1 MLFEN
6 KGFGDMAMLRSALR
20 EYFVILRRYPRR
32 RPMHAGGKLGEADRS
47 PFFALAGLPN
57 KGFPTVGSESF
68 PRLEG
73 G

>member
-6 KGFGDMAMLRSALR
+6 KGFGDTSMLRSALR

-32 RPMHAGGKLGEADRS
+32 RPMHAGGKLEEADGS
-47 PFFALAGLPN
+47 PFFAWPGLSN
-57 KGFPTVGSESF
+57 KGVSTVGSESF